1 MTPPLRLGVASYSY
15 WHFTPEKVP
24 LEYVIDQAHALGLRG
39 VEVVQ
44 KQLESEEPSYL
55 NHLRRYAFRKGVTL
69 YNLGT
74 AQDFVTDDPAE
85 RRAEVESTKRAIDVA
100 DRLGAA
106 SIRINA
112 GRWRRGDTFGGLLE
126 TRGWSEPWAGATQE
140 EGFAWAVEGLSACA
154 EYAEQRGVMLL
165 LENHWGLTTT
175 ASGMVRLLKTVDSPW
190 LRAILDTGNFYFEED
205 MYLAMETL
213 APWVDLMHAKSYPG
227 GGLVLTLEIDH
238 ERVFRI
244 LNEAGF
250 TGYVSVEMEGKEAA
264 ETAVP
269 RSIAAL
275 NEAWERAQ
283 E

>member
-1 MTPPLRLGVASYSY
+1 MPTLRLGVASYSY

-24 LEYVIDQAHALGLRG
+24 LEYVINQAHALGLRG

-44 KQLESEEPSYL
+44 KQLESEDLSYL
-55 NHLRRYAFRKGVTL
+55 RHLRRYAFRKGVTL

-85 RRAEVESTKRAIDVA
+85 RRAEIESTKRAIDVA
-100 DRLGAA
+100 DKLGAA

-112 GRWRRGDTFGGLLE
+112 GRWRRGENFGGLLE
-126 TRGWSEPWAGATQE
+126 TRGWSEPWAGATEE

-154 EYAEQRGVMLL
+154 KYAEQRGVMLL

-190 LRAILDTGNFYFEED
+190 LRAILDTGNFYFEDD
-205 MYLAMETL
+205 MYKAMETL

-238 ERVFRI
+238 KRVFRI
-244 LNEAGF
+244 LDEAGF
-250 TGYVSVEMEGKEAA
+250 TGYVSVEMEGHEAA

-269 RSIAAL
+269 KSIAAL
-275 NEAWERAQ
+275 NVAWERAR